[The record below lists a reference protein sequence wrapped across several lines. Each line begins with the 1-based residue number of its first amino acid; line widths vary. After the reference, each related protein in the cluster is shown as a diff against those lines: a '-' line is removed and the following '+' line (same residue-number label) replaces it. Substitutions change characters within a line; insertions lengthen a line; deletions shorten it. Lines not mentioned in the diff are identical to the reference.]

1 MRADWATSMYAVRVS
16 LAIRTLAI
24 GFGVVCA
31 ATVLTARQPGRGTVW
46 DGVYTAEQAARGRAV
61 YEEHCSS
68 CHLPDLSGSGEA
80 RSLVGDAF
88 MDDWREDTLGT
99 LFSRTRTMMPF
110 DNPATLADG
119 DYLDSIAYIL
129 QVNRF
134 PEGRRA
140 LTAGELDDIRIENEE
155 GPGEVPS
162 FALVRVMGCL
172 VRETDGGWLLTHA
185 TVARRTQDPAVS
197 DPDELTALD
206 RQAPGLRTFALISPY
221 PDPTPH
227 SGHRME
233 AKGLLIRDADG
244 DRINVSSLGMVA
256 VACGSR

>member
-16 LAIRTLAI
+16 PAVRVLAI
-24 GFGVVCA
+24 GFGVGCA
-31 ATVLTARQPGRGTVW
+31 AGVLAARQPERGTVW
-46 DGVYTAEQAARGRAV
+46 DGVYTADQAARGRAV

-80 RSLVGDAF
+80 RSLAGDAF

-99 LFSRTRTMMPF
+99 LFSRTRTLMPF
-110 DNPATLADG
+110 DNPATLTDG

-134 PEGRRA
+134 PEGRRS
-140 LTAGELDDIRIENEE
+140 LTAEGLDDIRIENEE

-162 FALVRVMGCL
+162 FALVRVVGCL
-172 VRETDGGWLLTHA
+172 ARGADGGWLLTHA
-185 TVARRTQDPAVS
+185 TDARRTQDPSVS
-197 DPDELTALD
+197 GPDQRTALNG
-206 RQAPGLRTFALISPY
+206 QASGPHTFTLISPY

-227 SGHRME
+227 TGHRME
-233 AKGLLIRDADG
+233 AKGFLIRDADG

-256 VACGSR
+256 TACES